1 MKLLVANCR
10 LICGGRITLKLCT
23 KVKMPL
29 SDMMV
34 RSGILEVLA
43 VIISVIKT
51 IFIDLL
57 MKT

>member
-1 MKLLVANCR
+1 ML
-10 LICGGRITLKLCT
+10 T

-43 VIISVIKT
+43 VIITFISFIKT
-51 IFIDLL
+51 VFIDLL

>member
-1 MKLLVANCR
+1 ML
-10 LICGGRITLKLCT
+10 T

-43 VIISVIKT
+43 VIISFIKT